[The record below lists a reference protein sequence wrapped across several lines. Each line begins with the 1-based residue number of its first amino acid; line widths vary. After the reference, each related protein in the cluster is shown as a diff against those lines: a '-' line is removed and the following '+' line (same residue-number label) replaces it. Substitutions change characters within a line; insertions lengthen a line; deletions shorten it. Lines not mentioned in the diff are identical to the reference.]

1 MGASD
6 SVGRLV
12 RGQGL
17 AARALRGSALTMLGF
32 GGMQAIRLASNLILT
47 RLLYPEVFG
56 VMTLIMVVIQG
67 LNNFSDMGITP
78 AILQSRRGDDPDFL
92 DTAFTMQAMRGVWL
106 WLGCCVLALPVARF
120 YEVPELVWYLP
131 VAGLTAVLSGLLPT
145 RIETANRQ
153 LQLGRLT
160 LVELASALAG
170 TVVSILLAAAIG
182 SAWALVIGLVLG
194 AAIKIGMAMAML
206 PGHRNRLRWDRS
218 AAAELINFGKW
229 IFPSTVLGFAIA
241 QGDKAVLGKYLTM
254 AELGIYN
261 IGYFLASFPLLL
273 GIAVISRVMIPIYRA
288 TTESGPDEIA
298 HAHQRLRRMRAALT
312 GGFLALL
319 VLMAVL
325 GPWLVGLLYDERYE
339 EAGPLVRLIA
349 CATIP
354 SLIGLSY
361 DQSALAAG
369 DSRGFFRLTLLR
381 SVLFIA
387 LFVAGVHYGGIAGG
401 LAGQAMASVLAYPAL
416 ALLARRH
423 GVWDPVHDAVFAA
436 IGLAMAAVVLAA

>member
-6 SVGRLV
+6 SIGRLV